1 MRQARRTAVAVAA
14 CACAL
19 LPAAASAAACC
30 TSATSFGVGRLLV
43 WEDFAAGVQ
52 LGHVRSLG
60 AWDSRGALRLYGADF
75 ADGLTRVEP
84 WAIVRLHERVQAQ
97 ARVPVLVNDR
107 EVGAASQVAAG
118 LGDLGAGVRVEALSI
133 GQFTQLPSL
142 AFTLGALAPTG
153 RRAEQ
158 ALPPLG
164 AGTTGRG
171 AWAVSLALESEWT
184 QLPWFVR
191 LDAGVT
197 VSMPFRRADTGLEQL
212 YGPLVQAALS
222 GGRELVPDRLVGA
235 LALQAEYEAPLRT
248 AGALVPAS
256 QAWALGL
263 SASLSWRV
271 EPHWTLVTSLT
282 SSVWPTGAGMN
293 RDARLGLAVGVRY
306 GYF

>member
-1 MRQARRTAVAVAA
+1 MPRPARSLVTAVA

-19 LPAAASAAACC
+19 LPSAAGAAACC
-30 TSATSFGVGRLLV
+30 TSATAFGVGRLLV
-43 WEDFAAGVQ
+43 WEDFALGVQ

-84 WAIVRLHERVQAQ
+84 WGIVRLHERVQVQ
-97 ARVPVLVNDR
+97 GRVPVLLNDR
-107 EVGAASQVAAG
+107 RVGAESQLAAG
-118 LGDLGAGVRVEALSI
+118 LGDLGAAVRVEALSI
-133 GQFTQLPSL
+133 GQFAELPSL
-142 AFTLGALAPTG
+142 AFTLGGLFPTG

-171 AWAVSLALESEWT
+171 AWAVSLAAESEWT
-184 QLPWFVR
+184 KLPWFVR

-212 YGPLVQAALS
+212 YGPLVQGVLS
-222 GGRELVPDRLVGA
+222 GGRELLPDKLVGA
-235 LALQAEYEAPLRT
+235 LALQAEWEAPLRT
-248 AGALVPAS
+248 AGVVVPGS

-263 SASLSWRV
+263 AASLSWRV

-282 SSVWPTGAGMN
+282 SSVWPSGVGMN
-293 RDARLGLAVGVRY
+293 RDARVGLAVGVRY